1 MKSNSFVNNLPFLNQ
16 CLLSVMSRDG
26 MVVGTT
32 SDTLRIEK
40 YDQLCKIHLWVLG
53 IVLFST
59 YFQHL

>member
-1 MKSNSFVNNLPFLNQ
+1 MKSNSFVNNLPFLNK
-16 CLLSVMSRDG
+16 CSLSVMSRDG

-53 IVLFST
+53 IELFST